1 VSHAKRHQ
9 RGSQNNGCGS
19 ANGSCCADSGLIPH
33 RAGLHAGVVILRL
46 VRAGATLEAM
56 NYPTVSTVASRPGR
70 TKASIPTLTLGFAVA
85 GRAKAA
91 VPTPALPGSPPRL
104 GLVLASGPL
113 AAGTACGRFGFLN
126 VGGNLSACGVEHVV
140 FLAVTVDLKRAQE
153 MHQVPRV
160 VGLNSVGE

>member
-1 VSHAKRHQ
+1 M
-9 RGSQNNGCGS
+9 
-19 ANGSCCADSGLIPH
+19 D
-33 RAGLHAGVVILRL
+33 
-46 VRAGATLEAM
+46 
-56 NYPTVSTVASRPGR
+56 YPTVSTVASRPGR

-85 GRAKAA
+85 GRAKAP
-91 VPTPALPGSPPRL
+91 VPTRFFVGDSPPRL

-113 AAGTACGRFGFLN
+113 AAGTARGRFGFLN

-160 VGLNSVGE
+160 VGL